1 MPFHQLSSM
10 LSTSS
15 PFSCLRKTAQIS
27 LGFLLLLLN
36 VLLPRPPLMD
46 NPPKPEQYVVDA
58 QVQSYSPPSIFSFHP
73 VSIWPF
79 LLTCISSITINV
91 NYISVMLLLRSLNH
105 IGKYRYL
112 LDGFNSMS
120 QRYFKLNI
128 SKTNFNI
135 HNIPTANLT
144 FIQHFPISLLPL
156 PVCTSQKIMFQL
168 NTICLTPQFT
178 REYFSLYL
186 LNISQLILLLY
197 LHQYHSKFS
206 YHDFF
211 LDHSN
216 HLLTDFPIAN

>member
-1 MPFHQLSSM
+1 MNTFLKNLPNPLSSAV
-10 LSTSS
+10 LNVVCFFT
-15 PFSCLRKTAQIS
+15 
-27 LGFLLLLLN
+27 FLLSEKDSLDFLRFPPASLN

-91 NYISVMLLLRSLNH
+91 NYIPVMLLLRALNH

-144 FIQHFPISLLPL
+144 FIQHFLISLLPL
-156 PVCTSQKIMFQL
+156 PVCTSQKIMF
-168 NTICLTPQFT
+168 
-178 REYFSLYL
+178 
-186 LNISQLILLLY
+186 
-197 LHQYHSKFS
+197 
-206 YHDFF
+206 
-211 LDHSN
+211 
-216 HLLTDFPIAN
+216 